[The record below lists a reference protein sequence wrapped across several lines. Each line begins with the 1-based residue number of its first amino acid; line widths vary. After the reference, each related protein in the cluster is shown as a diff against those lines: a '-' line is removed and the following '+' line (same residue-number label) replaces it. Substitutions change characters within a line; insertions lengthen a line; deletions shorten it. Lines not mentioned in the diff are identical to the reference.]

1 MRRILLVG
9 AVLVLALVGLD
20 RGAELVAERVA
31 ADQTRGRLSLPSTPD
46 VEVGGFPF
54 LTQVVS
60 GRLQEVHVTLSGAP
74 LGRLTAERVVVTAR
88 DLDVDRRMP
97 LESHAGHVRARVVL
111 PYDELSRLAPEDVEV
126 GAHEDG
132 GLRVAASLGGVRT
145 LDVVAHSELR
155 WEDGSFNVVASE
167 VTANGAP
174 LDPALAPRVKG
185 RLDFA
190 VPVRGL
196 PEGVRVTSVA
206 ARQDGLHVLAE
217 GRDLALARVVAALR

>member
-1 MRRILLVG
+1 MRRTLLV
-9 AVLVLALVGLD
+9 AVVLVLALVALD
-20 RGAELVAERVA
+20 RGAELLAERVA
-31 ADQTRGRLSLPSTPD
+31 ADQTRSRLSLPSTPD

-54 LTQVVS
+54 LTQVVT
-60 GRLQEVHVTLSGAP
+60 GHMDEVHVTLAGAP
-74 LGRLTAERVVVTAR
+74 LGRLTADRVVVTAH

-97 LESHAGHVRARVVL
+97 LESYAGRVRARVVL
-111 PYDELSRLAPEDVEV
+111 GYPEVSRLAPEDVEV

-132 GLRVAASLGGVRT
+132 GLRVAASLGGVRP
-145 LDVVAHSELR
+145 LDVVAHSALR
-155 WEDGSFNVVASE
+155 WEDGAFSVVASE

-174 LDPALAPRVKG
+174 LAPALAPRVKG

-196 PEGVRVTSVA
+196 PDGVRVVSVA
-206 ARQDGLHVLAE
+206 ARQDGLHVVGE